1 MQAVNMRTDVVVF
14 DLENRFLVPV
24 GRVVLPG
31 QAPPVEVSL
40 GGVARLRNA
49 GLSQITLKVKAKEG
63 LVTLRVGEA
72 LPVEPDLMDLIV
84 IR

>member
-1 MQAVNMRTDVVVF
+1 MQVVNMRTDVVVF

-49 GLSQITLKVKAKEG
+49 GLSQITLKVKEG
-63 LVTLRVGEA
+63 LVTLLVGEA
-72 LPVEPDLMDLIV
+72 LPVERDLMDLIV
-84 IR
+84 IS